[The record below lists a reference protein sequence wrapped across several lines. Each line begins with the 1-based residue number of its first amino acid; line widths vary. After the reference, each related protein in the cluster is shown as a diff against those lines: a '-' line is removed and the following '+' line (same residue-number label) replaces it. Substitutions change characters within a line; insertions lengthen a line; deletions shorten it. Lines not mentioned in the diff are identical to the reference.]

1 MKHHL
6 KVLLALTLLALAVSW
21 ATAER
26 GMDDRTQPPLERHAT
41 LTD

>member
-1 MKHHL
+1 MGHRL
-6 KVLLALTLLALAVSW
+6 KVLLALTLLAWIVSW

-26 GMDDRTQPPLERHAT
+26 GLTNHGQPPLEARST